1 MFLGTEKEIKGLEI
15 SLCNTSLAKT
25 FDIPIKMKEIMFFFS
40 SFLPLEI
47 ICYLKSVYTPVNL
60 GVD

>member
-1 MFLGTEKEIKGLEI
+1 MFLGTEKDIKGLEI

-40 SFLPLEI
+40 SFLPQEI
-47 ICYLKSVYTPVNL
+47 ICYLK
-60 GVD
+60 